1 MQEDIEDAVAHA
13 IALKGLDAGKVGIM
27 GASYGGYAA
36 LMSAAKRPD
45 LYKAALGICGV
56 YDLPDMLAW
65 EEREDDLAGKP
76 IYEFWT
82 KRIGDRRT
90 EAPAIEAA
98 SPRRRVAEI
107 TCPVCW
113 STAGRRCRAGHPV
126 PPHARRPARRRHG
139 RSS

>member
-1 MQEDIEDAVAHA
+1 KVA
-13 IALKGLDAGKVGIM
+13 IM
-27 GASYGGYAA
+27 GTSYGGYAA

-45 LYKAALGICGV
+45 LYKAAIGICGV

-90 EAPAIEAA
+90 EAAAIEAA
-98 SPRRRVAEI
+98 SPRRRISDI
-107 TCPVCW
+107 TCPVLLVHGVEDGVVPIIQ
-113 STAGRRCRAGHPV
+113 SRRMRDAFRAAGRPVELIEVEDFGH
-126 PPHARRPARRRHG
+126 G
-139 RSS
+139 